1 MAGAKPTSTDKLLE
15 MIRGK
20 GGKPSGAPETS
31 VTSSAPR
38 SAPPPL
44 TAAAAPSLSLGASN
58 APQATEPGGLAAP
71 SGAAAGALKKK
82 LSIPK
87 ISAKVPSMGAGGLG
101 SAKGGA
107 KVVLG
112 VDLGPDSLRM
122 AKTSGSGSKRKLLA
136 YERVDYA
143 ANLSPNSPEFAGF
156 LRSKL
161 KEFTAG
167 SKVDIWAL
175 ISSAKA
181 ELWHI
186 TIPKVPR
193 RQITEAVYWSVK
205 KEKQFDEAEFI
216 LDFDVLGEISEK
228 GVPKFA
234 VTVYLAPR
242 KQVED
247 LSNLFSKAGFKLTGV
262 TIAPIAIQTLFRTK
276 WVQTNAATYANLYV
290 GRNWSR
296 IDIFQK
302 GNLVLSRGIKAG
314 TNSMVEALVDSFNL
328 RANRASQDHA
338 NNTMATMISDEPVIS
353 MSLDDD
359 EPAITM
365 GPSAMGGTASF
376 SALDFEQAKKVL
388 NSKLLNGGVL
398 EGPGSELEESEVVE
412 MILPAAER
420 LVRQIERTFEYHSTT
435 MGNEPVEQ
443 IFFSGPICTN
453 KLILQYM
460 YGQLGIESLLLDPL
474 NPLSPALGKITTPEN
489 MVERMEYNLVV
500 ALSLS
505 DNEFTPN
512 LLYTYKSKE
521 KDRHALQIEKVI
533 YAVTLL
539 IVIGLAA
546 TWWWQRGAI
555 GAAQRQLAQVRSE
568 IGKYAPPATPE
579 TLKSM
584 AEAIVKKNIGL
595 KNASLRYE
603 SLASLSE
610 INELAPSYISALS
623 IKMDLGQYV
632 PLASSDPK
640 KPPSSPNVQAK
651 KTVKNLFFDGFIEGK
666 TTEEEC
672 KTAFSSFL
680 IRLEN
685 SILFDKPTILKEA
698 FEEFGNKGK
707 VYRFVIQIPL
717 S

>member
-1 MAGAKPTSTDKLLE
+1 

-20 GGKPSGAPETS
+20 GGKSPGPTGA
-31 VTSSAPR
+31 SSASPK
-38 SAPPPL
+38 SAPPAATPSPPASPGAPSL
-44 TAAAAPSLSLGASN
+44 AVLDAPVKANAAAPKHKLSL
-58 APQATEPGGLAAP
+58 PKLGGKTPVL
-71 SGAAAGALKKK
+71 SGSG
-82 LSIPK
+82 LS
-87 ISAKVPSMGAGGLG
+87 

-122 AKTSGSGSKRKLLA
+122 AKTTGTGSKRKLLA
-136 YERVDYA
+136 YERIGYD
-143 ANLSPNSPEFAGF
+143 ANLSPNAPEFAGF

-167 SKVDIWAL
+167 AKVDIWAL

-193 RQITEAVYWSVK
+193 RQITEAVFWSVK

-247 LSNLFSKAGFKLTGV
+247 LTNLFSKAGFKLTGV

-302 GNLVLSRGIKAG
+302 ANLVLSRGIKAG

-328 RANRASQDHA
+328 RSNKASQDA
-338 NNTMATMISDEPVIS
+338 QNNTMATMISDEPIIS

-359 EPAITM
+359 EPSITM
-365 GPSAMGGTASF
+365 GPSGAGTASF

-398 EGPGSELEESEVVE
+398 EGPGSDLEESEVVE

-474 NPLSPALGKITTPEN
+474 NPQSPALGKLATPEN

-505 DNEFTPN
+505 DNEYTPN

-521 KDRHALQIEKVI
+521 KDRHALQIEKII

-539 IVIGLAA
+539 IVVGLAA

-555 GAAQRQLAQVRSE
+555 GAAQRQLAQVKSE
-568 IGKYAPPATPE
+568 IAKYTPPATPE
-579 TLKSM
+579 LLKSM
-584 AEAIVKKNIGL
+584 AEGIVKKNIAL

-603 SLASLSE
+603 SLSSLSE
-610 INELAPSYISALS
+610 INELAPSYISALN
-623 IKMDLGQYV
+623 IRMDLGAYT
-632 PLASSDPK
+632 PLTISDPSK
-640 KPPSSPNVQAK
+640 QEPKQQAQAK
-651 KTVKNLFFDGFIEGK
+651 KTPKNLFFDGFIEGK
-666 TTEEEC
+666 QTEEEC

-685 SILFDKPTILKEA
+685 SILFDKPTILKET

-707 VYRFVIQIPL
+707 VYHFVIQIPL